1 MSIIQKLFGRAQETE
16 SLHGEIYRLDVLEEL
31 LHDALRAYQGLIDL
45 VVVHVP
51 KAAREIGVE
60 HKKRLKPIRNLLD
73 AKPSKGVISDV
84 RQQLDTAITGF
95 AGDLDRQLAQQEK
108 EAKHVMAIVAV
119 MAESMAGR
127 EKEYNVRFRGIGK
140 KLRVLTTCNDLSE
153 IRRKLEAE
161 VAQLEKYV
169 DEMTRDTQSAV
180 SRVQMELHDV
190 RKPEH
195 PPTPVPIPAEKQL
208 EIPKSGVGT
217 RQDAEQAIDSRRRH
231 DLRFCVARFSVDN
244 LSAITAQFGSPAA
257 VALMEQVAT
266 LIRGRFEE
274 LDVVCRWSDQDL
286 VVITDL
292 ALPEAAMRVG
302 DLEPGLAGPYTSGSR
317 EVKLALRTGVIER
330 LRGERMPDT
339 VLRVDALMEPLRA
352 VAVAVKK

>member
-1 MSIIQKLFGRAQETE
+1 MSIIQKLFGRGQETE
-16 SLHGEIYRLDVLEEL
+16 SLHGEIYRLDVVEEL

-45 VVVHVP
+45 VVVHLP
-51 KAAREIGVE
+51 KAAREIGAE
-60 HKKRLKPIRNLLD
+60 HKKRLKQIRNLLD

-84 RQQLDTAITGF
+84 RQQLDSAITSF
-95 AGDLDRQLAQQEK
+95 AGDLDRQIGQQEK

-140 KLRVLTTCNDLSE
+140 KLRVLATSNDLSE

-169 DEMTRDTQSAV
+169 DDMARDTESAV
-180 SRVQMELHDV
+180 SRVQMELRDV
-190 RKPEH
+190 RKPEPAPAH
-195 PPTPVPIPAEKQL
+195 TEKAPVELPPPTGL
-208 EIPKSGVGT
+208 GT
-217 RQDAEQAIDSRRRH
+217 RQDAEQAMDSRRRH

-244 LSAITAQFGSPAA
+244 LNAIVAQFGSPAA
-257 VALMEQVAT
+257 AGLMEQVSN

-286 VVITDL
+286 VVVTDL

-302 DLEPGLAGPYTSGSR
+302 DLEPGLAGPYTSGPR
-317 EVKLALRTGVIER
+317 EVKLQLRTGVIER
-330 LRGERMPDT
+330 LRGERMQDT
-339 VLRVDALMEPLRA
+339 VQRVDTLIEPARA
-352 VAVAVKK
+352 VPATRK